1 MYQNPKYILYHGTIA
16 TIEKIDINQGKGFS

>member
-1 MYQNPKYILYHGTIA
+1 MYQNLKYILYHGTIV